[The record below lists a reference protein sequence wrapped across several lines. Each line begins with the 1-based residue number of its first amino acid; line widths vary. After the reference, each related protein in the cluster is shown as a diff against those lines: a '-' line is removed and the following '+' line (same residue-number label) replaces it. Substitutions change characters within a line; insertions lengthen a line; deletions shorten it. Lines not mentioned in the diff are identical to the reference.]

1 MKKFKVMLENRR
13 RYAFSWYDYLF
24 TIFYC
29 SKCKKKSNSQTNL
42 SFRNLVYKDGL
53 KRFKQETDTIEI
65 VKSIRQMKMLIK
77 ILLSKHQIRLL
88 ELEDSNLLCK
98 DLDVGSQL
106 EHQIV
111 QNQNGIQVRSTT
123 KSSLKTQNM
132 QSQENEEP
140 EVEVRQEDLPKYL
153 SKQQD
158 DEFMQKINKIVS
170 EFGNQENNPQNKKIL
185 SLAYGLN
192 EDSIDEELNSKIDL
206 DEANQFDD
214 ISSLRSVQMGN
225 DNFVVSKFPTSKVVN
240 MKSMTEKS

>member
-1 MKKFKVMLENRR
+1 MLENRR

-29 SKCKKKSNSQTNL
+29 SKFKKKSNSQTNL

-132 QSQENEEP
+132 QSQENEES
-140 EVEVRQEDLPKYL
+140 EVEVEVKHEDLPKYL
-153 SKQQD
+153 SKQSD

-240 MKSMTEKS
+240 MKSMIEKS